1 MSAPQALPPST
12 RRTVLLLS
20 LACFASMASQRPT
33 TPCPASE
40 RTPDTGRW
48 LAIRAMGARAQ
59 PGFDADR
66 TNLAQATPVWPAG
79 MIDNLTP
86 HFGF

>member
-1 MSAPQALPPST
+1 MHVALGSLGRKCVEHLRIARRAQRGEAQDLRLSAREQA
-12 RRTVLLLS
+12 
-20 LACFASMASQRPT
+20 
-33 TPCPASE
+33 
-40 RTPDTGRW
+40 G
-48 LAIRAMGARAQ
+48 AMGARAQ

-66 TNLAQATPVWPAG
+66 TNLAQAAPVWPAG